1 LIQTQ
6 LLILLI
12 FDVSHLMCFFF
23 HCHQI
28 TQSSSLELP
37 AFRMFRQGTEE
48 LPELQKALEAWNV
61 QMPKDLMSETRR
73 EALEAPQDLFV
84 STGSWGDGGDMW
96 WLFNDCQ
103 CLEFDEHSLII
114 WLVVWN
120 IFPIYWE

>member
-1 LIQTQ
+1 
-6 LLILLI
+6 
-12 FDVSHLMCFFF
+12 
-23 HCHQI
+23 
-28 TQSSSLELP
+28 
-37 AFRMFRQGTEE
+37 MFRQGTEE